1 MTIRKKSFLL
11 IIAFVAILIVNAI
24 TMIISSNNVSEKNHE
39 LLLQTEINTDFSN
52 LKYVLK
58 ELQELS
64 TDISLMGEREG
75 LEEIKK
81 LKLEYINA
89 IKKMKEINLPSD
101 DIALIDLIN
110 KDFESYYQALFGMAE
125 AGVQRTEARN
135 LSKKIMQEFDSSV
148 EKVEKDIQKLET
160 LPKII
165 QLDIMYQIVSTQEI
179 LTDALAM
186 GDKEGIDE
194 SKNMQNKLNNYFDE
208 IIVNFPDLT
217 NNIITLKK
225 NYNNLA
231 KQGQLMAQQGVIYE
245 KMLSKTELQ
254 MEKVDLIADKLEKVI
269 TDITINETKD
279 LEAIISQTNDVVSN
293 LKNLSI
299 VLIFLFFIGV
309 VFLGITLKKITSNL
323 DQFRTGL
330 LEFFKYLNK
339 ESADVSLLIS
349 NSKDEIG
356 EMTQVINQN
365 ITKTKIIIEGD
376 LKFINEVKVM
386 IEEVNKGYLFKRFE
400 NPVASENLEE
410 LRHGFNQMLES
421 LNKNVAGS
429 TGKVLDVLVS
439 FGKLD
444 FTNEIKDDEG
454 KISLAINEVNE
465 LITEMLIENK
475 SNGLT
480 LRASSHTLLNNVD
493 ILTKNSNETAASLE
507 ETAAALEEI
516 TGNIRGNTSTVTQM
530 ATNAN
535 ELSNSSKKGQDLA
548 SQTTQSMVQINEQ
561 VTSINDAI
569 GIIDQI
575 AFQTNILSLNAA
587 VEAATAGE
595 AGKGFAVVAQ
605 EVRNL
610 ASRSAE
616 AAKEIKDIV
625 EKATVKASE
634 GRQIADSMI
643 HGYTD
648 LNENISKTL
657 DLINDVDSASKEQ
670 LVAIEQIND
679 AVNLL
684 DRQTQENVSVAEVTQ
699 DVAKQTDKIAT
710 LIVQNADEKEFL
722 GKETVKAKEME
733 HHSLEN
739 KHKKTKETSKISKS
753 QDKTPISSPQKI
765 KTKIISSNSTDDEW
779 ESF

>member
-24 TMIISSNNVSEKNHE
+24 TMIISSNNVSEKNDE

-81 LKLEYINA
+81 LKLEYINS
-89 IKKMKEINLPSD
+89 IKKMKEINLTSD
-101 DIALIDLIN
+101 DIQLIDLIN
-110 KDFESYYQALFGMAE
+110 KDFESYYQALFGMAQ

-186 GDKEGIDE
+186 GDQEGIDE

-217 NNIITLKK
+217 NNLIVLKQ

-254 MEKVDLIADKLEKVI
+254 MEKVDLIAGKLEKII

-279 LEAIISQTNDVVSN
+279 LEIIVSKTNDVVSN

-330 LEFFKYLNK
+330 LGFFKYLNK
-339 ESADVSLLIS
+339 ESTDVSLLVS

-400 NPVASENLEE
+400 TPVASENLEE

-421 LNKNVAGS
+421 LNRNVAGS

-444 FTNEIKDDEG
+444 FTNEIKDDDG
-454 KISLAINEVNE
+454 KISLAINEVNK

-480 LRASSHTLLNNVD
+480 LRASSHTLLKNVD

-535 ELSNSSKKGQDLA
+535 ELSDSSKKGQDLA

-625 EKATVKASE
+625 EKATVKASK

-657 DLINDVDSASKEQ
+657 DLINNVDSASKEQ
-670 LVAIEQIND
+670 LTAIEQIND

-733 HHSLEN
+733 HYNLEN
-739 KHKKTKETSKISKS
+739 KPKKTKETSKISESKN
-753 QDKTPISSPQKI
+753 KTPVSSPQKI
-765 KTKIISSNSTDDEW
+765 KTKIITSNSTDDEW